1 MEMKKYMTP
10 EMEIV
15 ELKLNQALLVESSGE
30 TEGGGGSLPDDITPG
45 AAPHKAPCAPEFI
58 KYASSTI
65 GCD

>member
-30 TEGGGGSLPDDITPG
+30 TEGGGSSLPDDITPG
-45 AAPHKAPCAPEFI
+45 DPE
-58 KYASSTI
+58 
-65 GCD
+65 